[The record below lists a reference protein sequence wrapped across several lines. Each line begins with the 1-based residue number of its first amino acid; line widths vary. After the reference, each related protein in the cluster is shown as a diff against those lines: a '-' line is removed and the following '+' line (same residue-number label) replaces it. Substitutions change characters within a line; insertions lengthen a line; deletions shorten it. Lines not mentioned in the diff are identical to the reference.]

1 MNPPSVRLR
10 SRESMLYDDS
20 LMLNQEGMENFEE
33 DTIDLRH
40 YWQIIAQFKWRIL
53 LLAMTVTA
61 LVTLMVFNMDKIYQ
75 STATLLVEGKQNKL
89 LSIED
94 MYAMDTSRSEYF
106 LTQFEILK
114 SPDLVRR
121 VIRQMKLA
129 DNPEFKAKD
138 DEAGEIPFWKEWL
151 NNLPAI
157 SGDEED
163 KQDSE
168 IAARNAADRAEEQL
182 ITAFLARLTVKPR
195 LKTQLVDVSFDARDP
210 KLARDV
216 VNALGETFIDSGLES
231 RMEATRKA
239 ADWLSSRLESLRE
252 KLAAS
257 ENNLQDF
264 LSKENLVDLEGVLT
278 LTGKEIEVN
287 SQRLAIARQARIEA
301 ESTYNK
307 IRAGSGELLA
317 DVYLD
322 PGVQALK
329 AKEAEMMRKLSD
341 LSQHYGP
348 EHPTMIAA
356 QSELVSIQASLK
368 KQISIITSGIK
379 NRYEIA
385 RANEQAIIAGVEGNK
400 SQVQVIGRKQTR
412 LRELQREVESNRNL
426 YETFFTRFK
435 EASEAAEIGAANVRF
450 IDRASQPLEPIKPKK
465 KLIIGLTFVGMLFL
479 GVLLAFL
486 LDYLDATIKSPE
498 DVSKKL
504 DKPFL
509 GIVPLLQGFKD
520 QPEALGKMVV
530 AEPRSV
536 FAESIRTVRTGLV
549 LSGLDSDQHVWMVT
563 SSFPGE
569 GKSTLAMNMAE
580 SLALLGGEGHKVLLI
595 EADLRRPTF
604 AKRFKLPPRSP
615 GLSHVLALNAKL
627 DECLYPVDDLPMD
640 ILPAGMTPPNP
651 LELLASKAFGN
662 LLDELE
668 KRYSMILIDSPPVHA
683 VSDAQMLA
691 QHVRSVIYVVK
702 ADTTPVQAIRNGLK
716 IVERFG
722 APLAGIVLTQLDVKK
737 SKKYGQGDYDGY
749 YYYQSAYTDEQQ
761 DA

>member
-1 MNPPSVRLR
+1 MNPPSVRPR
-10 SRESMLYDDS
+10 TRESMLYDAQPMFNQDS
-20 LMLNQEGMENFEE
+20 LDNFEE

-40 YWQIIAQFKWRIL
+40 YWRVIAQFKWRIL

-89 LSIED
+89 LSIEEV
-94 MYAMDTSRSEYF
+94 YAMDTSRNEYF
-106 LTQFEILK
+106 QTQFEILK

-138 DEAGEIPFWKEWL
+138 EETDEQPFWKQWL
-151 NNLPAI
+151 AGLPAI
-157 SGDEED
+157 SGDD
-163 KQDSE
+163 DSQNTE
-168 IAARNAADRAEEQL
+168 AAQKAADIAEERL
-182 ITAFLARLTVKPR
+182 VKDFLGRLTVKPR
-195 LKTQLVDVSFDARDP
+195 LKTQLVDVSFEARNP
-210 KLARDV
+210 KLARDI
-216 VNALGETFIDSGLES
+216 VNELGETFIDAGLES
-231 RMEATRKA
+231 RMDATRKA
-239 ADWLSSRLESLRE
+239 ADWLSSRLQALKD
-252 KLAAS
+252 KLAVS

-278 LTGKEIEVN
+278 LTGKEIEEN
-287 SQRLAIARQARIEA
+287 SLRLATARQARIEA

-307 IRAGSGELLA
+307 IRAGGGELVA
-317 DVYLD
+317 DVFLD

-329 AKEAEMMRKLSD
+329 AKEAEMTHKLSD
-341 LSQHYGP
+341 LAQHYGP
-348 EHPTMIAA
+348 EHPNMIAA
-356 QSELVSIQASLK
+356 RSELSSLQASLK
-368 KQISIITSGIK
+368 KQIAVISSGIK

-385 RANEQAIIAGVEGNK
+385 KANEQAIIASVEGNK
-400 SQVQVIGRKQTR
+400 SQVQNIGRKQTR
-412 LRELQREVESNRNL
+412 LRELQREVESNRSL

-435 EASEAAEIGAANVRF
+435 EANEAAEISAANVRF

-509 GIVPLLQGFKD
+509 GVVPYLQSYQDK
-520 QPEALGKMVV
+520 PEVLGKMTVD
-530 AEPRSV
+530 EPRSV
-536 FAESIRTVRTGLV
+536 FAESIRTIRTGLV
-549 LSGLDSDQHVWMVT
+549 LSGLDSDHHIWMVT

-580 SLALLGGEGHKVLLI
+580 SLAQLGGEGHRVLLI
-595 EADLRRPTF
+595 EADLRRPTL
-604 AKRFKLPPRSP
+604 AKRFKLPPRAP

-627 DECLYPVDDLPMD
+627 EECLYPVDGLALD
-640 ILPAGMTPPNP
+640 ILPAGMPPPNP
-651 LELLASKAFGN
+651 LELLASKAFAS

-702 ADTTPVQAIRNGLK
+702 ADTTPVQAIQNGLK
-716 IVERFG
+716 TVERFG

-737 SKKYGQGDYDGY
+737 SKRYGYGDYDGY
-749 YYYQSAYTDEQQ
+749 YYYQSAYADEQK

>member
-1 MNPPSVRLR
+1 MNSPSVRPR
-10 SRESMLYDDS
+10 PRESMLYGDS
-20 LMLNQEGMENFEE
+20 LMLNQEGMDDFEE
-33 DTIDLRH
+33 ETIDLRH

-53 LLAMTVTA
+53 LLAMTVTV
-61 LVTLMVFNMDKIYQ
+61 LVTLIVFNMDKIYQ

-106 LTQFEILK
+106 QTQFEILK

-138 DEAGEIPFWKEWL
+138 NESDEKPFWKEWL
-151 NNLPAI
+151 DSLPAI
-157 SGDEED
+157 SGDEEGE
-163 KQDSE
+163 QDSE
-168 IAARNAADRAEEQL
+168 VAARKAADIAEARL
-182 ITAFLARLTVKPR
+182 IERFMARLTVKPR
-195 LKTQLVDVSFDARDP
+195 LKTQLVDVSFEARNP
-210 KLARDV
+210 KLAQDI
-216 VNALGETFIDSGLES
+216 VNELGETFIDSGLES

-252 KLAAS
+252 KLTAS
-257 ENNLQDF
+257 ENNLQEY
-264 LSKENLVDLEGVLT
+264 LSKEHLVDLEGVLT

-287 SQRLAIARQARIEA
+287 SQRLATARQARIEA

-307 IRAGSGELLA
+307 IRAGSGELVA

-356 QSELVSIQASLK
+356 RSELVSIQASLK
-368 KQISIITSGIK
+368 KQIAVIGSGVK

-385 RANEQAIIAGVEGNK
+385 RANEQAIIASVEGNK
-400 SQVQVIGRKQTR
+400 SQVQQIGRKQTR

-465 KLIIGLTFVGMLFL
+465 KLIVGLTFVGMLFF

-509 GIVPLLQGFKD
+509 GIVPLLQGFQD

-604 AKRFKLPPRSP
+604 AKRFKLPPRAP

-627 DECLYPVDDLPMD
+627 DECLYPVDNLPMD

-651 LELLASKAFGN
+651 LELLASKAFGS

-749 YYYQSAYTDEQQ
+749 YYYQSAYTDEQKGT
-761 DA
+761 